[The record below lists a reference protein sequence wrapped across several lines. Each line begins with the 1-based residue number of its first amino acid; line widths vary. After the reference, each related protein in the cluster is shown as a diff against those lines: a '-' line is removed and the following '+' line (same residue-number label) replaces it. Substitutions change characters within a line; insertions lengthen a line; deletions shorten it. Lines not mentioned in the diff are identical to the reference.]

1 MFMCNRWREV
11 IYGRDGIAKSWS
23 MEEKYEVKICS
34 AKRRWQRSMKNEC
47 FMEGKVF
54 EEDDLIE
61 RLS

>member
-1 MFMCNRWREV
+1 MEEMV
-11 IYGRDGIAKSWS
+11 GIAKSWS